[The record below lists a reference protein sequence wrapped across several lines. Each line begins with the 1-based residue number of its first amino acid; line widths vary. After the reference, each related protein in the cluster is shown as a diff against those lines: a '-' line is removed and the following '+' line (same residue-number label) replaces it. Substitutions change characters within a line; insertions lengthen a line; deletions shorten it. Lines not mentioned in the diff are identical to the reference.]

1 MNKPSV
7 LTTRQN
13 TFRELDAVYV
23 LWLRE
28 VRRFFRLRSRVIGS
42 LGMPFFLLLF
52 LGLAPVSFPGMP
64 TGRYIDL
71 LAPGIIGMVLL
82 FSSMGAGTSVLWDR
96 EFGFLKE
103 IMVAPISRTSIVL
116 GKIGGG
122 ITTSLFQGLLI
133 LALALP
139 LGFKLTGI
147 SATPSLPSLTL
158 GFLLALIYMLLI
170 GITFVGLGLAFASK
184 MSDIHGFQ
192 LIWNFLVFPVFLLSG
207 ALIPV
212 DMFPRWLQGVA
223 YADPLTYG
231 VDGLRGC
238 LVGFSQFAL
247 WFDFFILLGCSI
259 LTVGLGTY
267 LFSRV
272 EVD

>member
-1 MNKPSV
+1 MNRSE
-7 LTTRQN
+7 LLALRHSTS
-13 TFRELDAVYV
+13 REMDAIYI

-28 VRRFFRLRSRVIGS
+28 VKRFFRLRSRVVGS
-42 LGMPFFLLLF
+42 LGMPFFLLIF

-64 TGRYIDL
+64 TGRYINL
-71 LAPGIIGMVLL
+71 LAPGIVGMVLL

-103 IMVAPISRTSIVL
+103 IMVAPIRRSSIVL

-122 ITTSLFQGLLI
+122 VTTSLFQGLLI

-139 LGFKLTGI
+139 LGLKLTGI
-147 SATPSLPSLTL
+147 STIPSPTSLAL
-158 GFLLALIYMLLI
+158 GFSLSLAFMLLI
-170 GITFVGLGLAFASK
+170 GVTFVGLGLAFASK
-184 MSDIHGFQ
+184 MRDIHGFQ

-212 DMFPRWLQGVA
+212 DMFPGWLEMLA
-223 YADPLTYG
+223 YVDPLTYG

-238 LVGFSQFAL
+238 LVGYSHFSL
-247 WFDFFILLGCSI
+247 WFDFLVLVGCGA
-259 LTVGLGTY
+259 LTVGLGSY

-272 EVD
+272 EMD